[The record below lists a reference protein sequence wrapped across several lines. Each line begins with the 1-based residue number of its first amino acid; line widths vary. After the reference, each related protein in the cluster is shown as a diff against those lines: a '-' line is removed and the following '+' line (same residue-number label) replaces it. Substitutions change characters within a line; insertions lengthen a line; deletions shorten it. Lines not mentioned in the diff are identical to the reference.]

1 LPEHKWLGSV
11 AGADLKDIHWAI
23 VRGESGPR
31 ARPMLELWVD
41 EIEAMCRKLPKPAP
55 PEQARGNPLD
65 FGSQIS

>member
-1 LPEHKWLGSV
+1 
-11 AGADLKDIHWAI
+11 
-23 VRGESGPR
+23 
-31 ARPMLELWVD
+31 MLQLWVD